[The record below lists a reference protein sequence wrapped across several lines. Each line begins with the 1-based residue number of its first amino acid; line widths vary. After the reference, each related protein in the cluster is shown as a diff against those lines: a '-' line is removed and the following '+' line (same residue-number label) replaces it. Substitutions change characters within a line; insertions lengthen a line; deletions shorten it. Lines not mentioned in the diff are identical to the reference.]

1 MSKYFINENYIARD
15 NQQVFY
21 TNKPFISDTI
31 SVFLN
36 GTLQVLGEDKDYI
49 TLAETG
55 QVIFNLPLK
64 NGDTV
69 SIISNVVSNNINLEV
84 ISNGRVDKK
93 NTLYKKYGTV
103 QRLKYNNKYE
113 VCICVDKENIK
124 YHFISQLNP
133 LFCSSKRIYEDI
145 GEFIEG
151 FTDEYI
157 NSLLYHNSVEVI
169 ELIDDLKEDDIE
181 NVHYNKDDKGKYTT
195 EDRAI
200 RNWVRY
206 KTDID
211 LIMARYYGISLR
223 YGSIKKTVGDINIE
237 RDTKLPYLDDLLE
250 RLKGQYDEADK
261 VISGFNV
268 VASAVKGII
277 NYKYD
282 DWARETKF

>member
-1 MSKYFINENYIARD
+1 MSKYFINENYIAKN

-21 TNKPFISDTI
+21 TNKPFVDGTI

-36 GTLQVLGEDKDYI
+36 GALQALGEDKDYI
-49 TLAETG
+49 ALSETG

-64 NGDTV
+64 NGDKV
-69 SIISNVVSNNINLEV
+69 SIISNIASNNIRLEV

-113 VCICVDKENIK
+113 VCICIDNDNIK
-124 YHFISQLNP
+124 YSFISQLNP

-169 ELIDDLKEDDIE
+169 ELIDDLKEEDIE
-181 NVHYNKDDKGKYTT
+181 NVHYDKDNKDKYTT
-195 EDRAI
+195 KDRAI
-200 RNWVRY
+200 INWVRY

-237 RDTKLPYLDDLLE
+237 RDTKLPYLDDLLD
-250 RLKGQYDEADK
+250 RLKKQYDEADK
-261 VISGFNV
+261 VIRGFNV